1 MGADTASQAF
11 DTKKLDFINLPY
23 LYDRL
28 VVRISG
34 HCFPWVVVAS
44 IVLGMISFGKEQI
57 FERKGITA
65 VHPIEKTVTGDPSNA
80 SVASTGSWKLWPFA
94 FRRSNSSKARQPDL
108 NDGRNPDAENASE
121 SAVGMDGDKDMLSPK
136 GMKKTERVLTPT
148 SEQLA
153 SLNLKEGRNT
163 VTFRFST
170 AMLGKQEVVC
180 CDFYL
185 GSRSGWRFSFLFD

>member
-1 MGADTASQAF
+1 M
-11 DTKKLDFINLPY
+11 
-23 LYDRL
+23 
-28 VVRISG
+28 
-34 HCFPWVVVAS
+34 
-44 IVLGMISFGKEQI
+44 
-57 FERKGITA
+57 
-65 VHPIEKTVTGDPSNA
+65 
-80 SVASTGSWKLWPFA
+80 
-94 FRRSNSSKARQPDL
+94 

-121 SAVGMDGDKDMLSPK
+121 STIGMDGDKDMLSPK

-180 CDFYL
+180 CYFYL
-185 GSRSGWRFSFLFD
+185 RSRSGCRFSFLFD